1 MSATAPNVVLR
12 EPPILWSG
20 RHISGSLNHA
30 EVGSLARARTIA
42 EPDVVA
48 GLLHLVNECVLD
60 REVEPSA
67 FVYLKHLF
75 LKVMSMVVSTE
86 ATRVLRV
93 LCFCHKQPGMN
104 QLVQQSFIKLI
115 ERSVLEEWLAQA
127 NCAEEAEA

>member
-1 MSATAPNVVLR
+1 MSATALSVVLR

-20 RHISGSLNHA
+20 RHISSTLNHA
-30 EVGSLARARTIA
+30 KVGSLARAFTIA

-48 GLLHLVNECVLD
+48 GLVHLINECVVD
-60 REVEPSA
+60 REVEPSD

-75 LKVMSMVVSTE
+75 DKVRSMAVSTD
-86 ATRVLRV
+86 ATRV

-104 QLVQQSFIKLI
+104 QLVQQSFKKLI

-127 NCAEEAEA
+127 NCAKEAEA